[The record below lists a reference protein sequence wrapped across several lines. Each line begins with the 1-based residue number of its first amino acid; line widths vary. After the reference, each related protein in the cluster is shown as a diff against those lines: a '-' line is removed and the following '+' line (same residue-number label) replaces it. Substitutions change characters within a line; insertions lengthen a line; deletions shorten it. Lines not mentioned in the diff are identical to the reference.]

1 MALLD
6 DFIARFPE
14 IDVGTANTMVP
25 IYDEIWPCYYGGSY
39 ENQCDKQAILL
50 LMAHLVATDPSV
62 SSAAPSRAT
71 SSKSVG
77 SVSVSYDSVGEQSN
91 TNAWLGSTR
100 YGQMFLALTSKN
112 IGPTFA

>member
-14 IDVGTANTMVP
+14 IDSDTATQLVP
-25 IYDEIWPCYYGGSY
+25 IYEDLWPCYYGGSY
-39 ENQCDKQAILL
+39 EIDCDKQAIHL

-77 SVSVSYDSVGEQSN
+77 SVSVSYDSMEAQSN

-112 IGPTFA
+112 IGPIFA